1 MHIKLNFTYDI
12 FNRTE
17 PSRIL
22 IAKTGKRILGELNG
36 IQQDTCTL
44 TINTNNTSTLDFTI
58 DRIVDGEISN
68 YYQYLKQYAELYVTN
83 VGWFKINEEPELSY
97 DGNTESSTIHAE
109 SLEIELQ
116 QYDLV
121 GFKVN
126 CGTEDSWEMM
136 ATDNVYTD
144 SDGYSI
150 PRESVKFYRDTT
162 QFEELMT
169 VFADTTGS
177 LTDLNNLLYTYPDML
192 LSWRITLDLTT
203 FDSAIRKAI
212 VDMKA
217 DGDDTSVIESMIG
230 TSWTQ
235 ESARTM
241 GSVYPYIFKY
251 ATIEVDTTN
260 SESSSSDSTGD
271 TENDTTTNYS
281 LTEILDRE
289 LERQHQLSF
298 LWLVLNEHNWKVGY
312 IDDYV
317 DTDTSTPLKDMV
329 GKFEVDSQDIYSFLT
344 QEVANY
350 FRCIFVFN
358 TNDYSVDAYK
368 VENLGEDTNICLNF
382 SNVENSITK
391 SSDKQIYTVYHVSN
405 NDSDNELDIRE
416 VNIGDDSIINL
427 SYFMNIDNFTQEFID
442 KYNAWQETW
451 STKRL
456 EYKDLSLQYRN
467 QNDVV
472 TELYYRVPTD
482 MADTSQYEDFT
493 DDELKNE
500 RTGLEAQ
507 LKGYETLYVDKDGN
521 FDLNALKASED
532 WKTYKLIKN
541 IIIPNIDIELYNR
554 GLDNKEDYLDFDDSY
569 EYDFDTYGDSYG
581 VQELTIQRDTLKNN
595 LDLLAEKGYDK
606 EGESGDEYHAQ
617 QYELHQKYLKAYN
630 SCVKVL
636 EQRQAEYDT
645 ANAKLTDIQTQR
657 QTIKT
662 ETAISNSSFGF
673 TSAELALLDKYY
685 FHTDYVNEN
694 IITTS
699 LSTNEDII
707 DTIEQLYQ
715 DACEQLSADSQ
726 PQYNFSTTLDN
737 LLILPEFKDWHGD
750 LSVNNFIRVS
760 VREDYQIK
768 LRVISMT
775 FNPYMID
782 NSLDLTFSNM
792 VQYKSKRNDYVDLVN
807 SAVSS
812 AKNQITSTISS
823 NKSDTD
829 TFNIDANLVRKLI
842 NNNAFSGQMN
852 NIISGYIQA
861 NNGTVN
867 NLVAQKIDAMNINVS
882 KITGTTAEFDELFT
896 KYIDADYIN
905 SRVVISDI
913 GEFKDLSAQVAMID
927 NLLAGNVSAEMAH
940 IIKLTAQNVN
950 IDEAVIRD
958 LIAANIT
965 VSMLQASEINT
976 DKFKIKSDDGNLEI
990 VGNTMQFKD
999 TNGTTRI
1006 QIGNDAN
1013 DNFTFCLYDETGNG
1027 VLIDSTGIKDSA
1039 ISDGLIKNNMVA
1051 DGSLSKDKLNFNI
1064 VEGDADG
1071 NLDASK
1077 VIINGQGID
1086 AEFTSIK
1093 NEIENVK
1100 SETEPTINVIL
1111 SNESQ
1116 NIPCTDD
1123 GLVSIEHTIDIDFIC
1138 YLGLTQIPC
1147 SVVISDLPT
1156 GITVKSNTSST
1167 ASKNGTITLN
1177 VAKGSNLGGADVLN
1191 GKIVLT
1197 FSVNGNKIE
1206 KWFSW
1211 SKTKDGHQGID
1222 GDSITI
1228 TSKSITYVESDSGTI
1243 TPTSGWSETIPN
1255 VANSNFLWTKTE
1267 VVYSDGN
1274 STVSYGVS
1282 RQGSD
1287 GVGYK
1292 ANLLLGTSEPAKVT
1306 GTNVNAQWSGSLYDF
1321 EVGSITKLSAGTYTI
1336 SGTITVTGSDG
1347 GTLKV
1352 QSNNVP
1358 YLTLYTIPLK
1368 TGTWTFESQFTYTPS
1383 ANDKASAIGMRLDY
1397 LPTDTT
1403 ITLSNVMLVK
1413 GDKSAEWSYATSELK
1428 GEQGEK
1434 GVQGEKGDS
1443 ATKNLVKNGFGEYLG
1458 NTNFSKATYTR
1469 GDVPDGCWGFFT
1481 APKGTV
1487 LSSEYVPFDKSQDYD
1502 LSFYARNHEG
1512 VTTSI
1517 AYLSIAPYD
1526 VDGKII
1532 YTQHIATYFNPNKFY
1547 LAEDLK
1553 KGDTVVKFTD
1563 LTNWNV
1569 NTKQAYQRGLLFYGY
1584 TDSTGYTYPDFT
1596 YSQNYYNGMYA
1607 DNSSVDL
1614 TNNTITLKT
1623 AWTGKE
1629 FNAGTAV
1636 SQVAQGDT
1644 YCYYGLSGN
1653 LTSSDWKQYHA
1664 TIKFDGSDTVATRMM
1679 YAKYYKVGML
1689 VDNGTVDFT
1698 GINIPS
1704 VKDGVSP
1711 TVTSTKT
1718 EYVQSS
1724 SGTTTPTSG
1733 WGTTP
1738 QTATAGYYMWTR
1750 TTVTYSDGKT
1760 AVSYSVSKNGT
1771 NGSNAVIYN
1780 IECSDLVIKKEIDNT
1795 LTPSTV
1801 TFSSY
1806 SKDGNSTTRN
1816 AYSGRFIIAESTDG
1830 TNFTT
1835 KYTSSANESSKKY
1848 TPSNSSITSI
1858 KCTLYASGGTTNAL
1872 DSQTVHILTDADGV
1886 NEELLSVKSTI
1897 SGVSSKVDNVEKS
1910 ITNKVWETDIETQI
1924 NNYDSSTVE
1933 VIRNKNSEMS
1943 QTIDKL
1949 SSTVSNVETTVAT
1962 KADGSTI
1969 DTLFKQIA
1977 TQEQSI
1983 NGFKTTVS
1991 NTYATKDEL
2000 NNTSSS
2006 LESSIEQSSEEFT
2019 ISISKVNESLTTQKT
2034 SQENFHNTITTY
2046 FNFNDDGL
2054 NIGKTNEQYSINID
2068 NEKMSF
2074 QQNQMEVAYIQ
2085 YNKMHINAIEAVDRL
2100 SVGASS
2106 NGGYFDFISTAYG
2119 MGVKWRVEDSES
2131 VQPISTINK
2140 VARVKQVYV
2149 AIEDDS
2155 NVFFVNF
2162 GGDK

>member
-581 VQELTIQRDTLKNN
+581 VQELTIQRDTLKDN

-617 QYELHQKYLKAYN
+617 QYELYQKYLKAYN

-645 ANAKLTDIQTQR
+645 ANAKLIDIQTQR

-867 NLVAQKIDAMNINVS
+867 NLVAQKIDAMDINVS

-999 TNGTTRI
+999 ANGTTRI

-1352 QSNNVP
+1352 QPNNVP

-1428 GEQGEK
+1428 
-1434 GVQGEKGDS
+1434 
-1443 ATKNLVKNGFGEYLG
+1443 
-1458 NTNFSKATYTR
+1458 
-1469 GDVPDGCWGFFT
+1469 
-1481 APKGTV
+1481 
-1487 LSSEYVPFDKSQDYD
+1487 
-1502 LSFYARNHEG
+1502 
-1512 VTTSI
+1512 
-1517 AYLSIAPYD
+1517 
-1526 VDGKII
+1526 
-1532 YTQHIATYFNPNKFY
+1532 
-1547 LAEDLK
+1547 
-1553 KGDTVVKFTD
+1553 
-1563 LTNWNV
+1563 
-1569 NTKQAYQRGLLFYGY
+1569 
-1584 TDSTGYTYPDFT
+1584 
-1596 YSQNYYNGMYA
+1596 
-1607 DNSSVDL
+1607 
-1614 TNNTITLKT
+1614 
-1623 AWTGKE
+1623 
-1629 FNAGTAV
+1629 
-1636 SQVAQGDT
+1636 
-1644 YCYYGLSGN
+1644 
-1653 LTSSDWKQYHA
+1653 
-1664 TIKFDGSDTVATRMM
+1664 
-1679 YAKYYKVGML
+1679 
-1689 VDNGTVDFT
+1689 
-1698 GINIPS
+1698 
-1704 VKDGVSP
+1704 
-1711 TVTSTKT
+1711 
-1718 EYVQSS
+1718 
-1724 SGTTTPTSG
+1724 
-1733 WGTTP
+1733 
-1738 QTATAGYYMWTR
+1738 
-1750 TTVTYSDGKT
+1750 
-1760 AVSYSVSKNGT
+1760 
-1771 NGSNAVIYN
+1771 AVIYS
-1780 IECSDLVIKKEIDNT
+1780 IECSDLVIKKETDDT

-1816 AYSGRFIIAESTDG
+1816 AYSGRFIIAESMDG

-1943 QTIDKL
+1943 QTIDNL
-1949 SSTVSNVETTVAT
+1949 SSTVSNVETTVTT
-1962 KADGSTI
+1962 KADESTV

-2006 LESSIEQSSEEFT
+2006 LESAIEQSSEEFT

-2106 NGGYFDFISTAYG
+2106 NGGYFDFISTVYG

>member
-1287 GVGYK
+1287 GV
-1292 ANLLLGTSEPAKVT
+1292 
-1306 GTNVNAQWSGSLYDF
+1306 
-1321 EVGSITKLSAGTYTI
+1321 
-1336 SGTITVTGSDG
+1336 
-1347 GTLKV
+1347 
-1352 QSNNVP
+1352 
-1358 YLTLYTIPLK
+1358 
-1368 TGTWTFESQFTYTPS
+1368 
-1383 ANDKASAIGMRLDY
+1383 
-1397 LPTDTT
+1397 
-1403 ITLSNVMLVK
+1403 
-1413 GDKSAEWSYATSELK
+1413 
-1428 GEQGEK
+1428 
-1434 GVQGEKGDS
+1434 
-1443 ATKNLVKNGFGEYLG
+1443 
-1458 NTNFSKATYTR
+1458 
-1469 GDVPDGCWGFFT
+1469 
-1481 APKGTV
+1481 
-1487 LSSEYVPFDKSQDYD
+1487 
-1502 LSFYARNHEG
+1502 
-1512 VTTSI
+1512 
-1517 AYLSIAPYD
+1517 
-1526 VDGKII
+1526 
-1532 YTQHIATYFNPNKFY
+1532 
-1547 LAEDLK
+1547 
-1553 KGDTVVKFTD
+1553 
-1563 LTNWNV
+1563 
-1569 NTKQAYQRGLLFYGY
+1569 
-1584 TDSTGYTYPDFT
+1584 
-1596 YSQNYYNGMYA
+1596 
-1607 DNSSVDL
+1607 
-1614 TNNTITLKT
+1614 
-1623 AWTGKE
+1623 
-1629 FNAGTAV
+1629 
-1636 SQVAQGDT
+1636 
-1644 YCYYGLSGN
+1644 
-1653 LTSSDWKQYHA
+1653 
-1664 TIKFDGSDTVATRMM
+1664 
-1679 YAKYYKVGML
+1679 
-1689 VDNGTVDFT
+1689 
-1698 GINIPS
+1698 
-1704 VKDGVSP
+1704 SP